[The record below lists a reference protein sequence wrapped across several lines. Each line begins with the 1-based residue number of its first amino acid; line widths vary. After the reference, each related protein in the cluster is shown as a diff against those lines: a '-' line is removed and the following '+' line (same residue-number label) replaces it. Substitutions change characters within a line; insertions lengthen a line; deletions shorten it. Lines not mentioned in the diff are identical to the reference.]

1 MTRRDLFGLGC
12 AAAAL
17 VATWPAEARGVG
29 HAGVAPRRTC
39 PHAGCRHHR
48 PGDHRPGDTSPGICA
63 LALRSPTVEEIQ

>member
-1 MTRRDLFGLGC
+1 MTRRDVFGLGC

-17 VATWPAEARGVG
+17 VATGPAEAR
-29 HAGVAPRRTC
+29 VAPRRTC

-48 PGDHRPGDTSPGICA
+48 PGDHRPGEPSPGICA